1 MVEWLGLA
9 PLLVAMVVT
18 VVLPGLPWVRL
29 LVRSNVV
36 SLAAAP
42 SLTFG
47 MVIALTIVYHWWGIP
62 FRSGTVLPVLA
73 LVAVVGAWVW
83 RRHVRRSRVAPGVW
97 TPAGTDPTS
106 VWDPSPSTRASGRS
120 RWVLLGTVSLGW
132 VLAALPM
139 LVDADPD
146 DPVQQWDSTFHM
158 NGVWS
163 ILHTGQ
169 AQPQGGLAP
178 LYGGRNVFYPT
189 GWHAF
194 TALFSTL
201 TTVVQ
206 ASNVS
211 SLLIMGIWVVGCT
224 GLTAVVTR
232 SRPAIAVAPVVAGTL
247 LDMPADALTMYNQWP
262 NVLGISLLPGLAA
275 LCVVLGRQVVVA
287 SGEGFRALVGQ
298 VPLAVLVALGCVGGV
313 GAHPTTAFSLVALL
327 LPPMLAGLWAVGR
340 RSVARRSPLG
350 VVVSLVLMGVVVV
363 GPLWLLTTPKV
374 QAMGNYPRHGI
385 SWLMAI
391 SHAFTPYPPFDET
404 TFFGVTVA
412 VTGLLVLAGV
422 VWTVLSVW
430 DVLALERVEAE
441 EAEARAEAD
450 VWVDVEREDEAPEG
464 SAAAV
469 VDAPRTRGAIEGS
482 DSGTDPGIDADADGH
497 AGVGTD
503 AGVATGAGNR
513 PDALGATHHP
523 RPLLWPVASYLV
535 FAFLTFVA
543 YAPDSDFRE
552 FLLAPW
558 YMDARRIMSTQG
570 ATIVPLASIGF
581 AWCVQWVSRRMQVDR
596 ADALARHSA
605 VSRPV
610 FRTITVVLGVFLLVV
625 TMGGAL
631 DARLWAVR
639 YVYDADHLG
648 KPGMATNAEL
658 AMLRRM
664 PETLPEDAVVLGDPI
679 AGAAYT
685 EVIGQRTA
693 VFPQLSLANE
703 DATSQEIL
711 SQHFNEIH
719 TNPEVCEVV
728 RKLNI
733 TYYYEDE
740 DGWYYQT
747 LRSRRSPGFY
757 DVDTS
762 TGFEL
767 VDQGGTAK
775 LYRITACD

>member
-9 PLLVAMVVT
+9 PLLVAMVVA
-18 VVLPGLPWVRL
+18 VVLPGLPWVRI

-36 SLAAAP
+36 ALAAAP
-42 SLTFG
+42 SFTFG
-47 MVIALTIVYHWWGIP
+47 VVVACSIVYHWMGIP

-73 LVAVVGAWVW
+73 LIAVLGAWAW
-83 RRHVRRSRVAPGVW
+83 RRHVRRGVESAGPW
-97 TPAGTDPTS
+97 TPEGTDPTE
-106 VWDPSPSTRASGRS
+106 VGDTPSSTRAGGRH
-120 RWVLLGTVSLGW
+120 RLVLLATVALGW
-132 VLAALPM
+132 LLAVLPM
-139 LVDADPD
+139 LIDADPA

-211 SLLIMGIWVVGCT
+211 SLLIMGIWVVGCA

-232 SRPAIAVAPVVAGTL
+232 SRLAVAVAPVIAGTL

-262 NVLGISLLPGLAA
+262 NVLGIALLPGLAA
-275 LCVVLGRQVVVA
+275 LTVVLGRRVVAA
-287 SGEGFRALVGQ
+287 SGEGIRALLGQ
-298 VPLAVLVALGCVGGV
+298 APLAFLVALGCVGAV

-327 LPPMLAGLWAVGR
+327 LPPMLAGLWGMARRGVG
-340 RSVARRSPLG
+340 RRSPLG
-350 VVVSLVLMGVVVV
+350 IVVPVVLMVLVVV

-374 QAMGNYPRHGI
+374 QAMGNYPRHGV

-391 SHAFTPYPPFDET
+391 SHAFTPYPPFSST
-404 TFFGVTVA
+404 TFFGVSVA
-412 VTGLLVLAGV
+412 ATGLLVLAGV
-422 VWTVLSVW
+422 AWSVLGVW
-430 DVLALERVEAE
+430 EAV
-441 EAEARAEAD
+441 ART
-450 VWVDVEREDEAPEG
+450 G
-464 SAAAV
+464 
-469 VDAPRTRGAIEGS
+469 VDAVDGGEPDAPAGAEPDQEVGRGPE
-482 DSGTDPGIDADADGH
+482 PG
-497 AGVGTD
+497 VVVEPEPEPE
-503 AGVATGAGNR
+503 VARTGAGS
-513 PDALGATHHP
+513 GAGRP
-523 RPLLWPVASYLV
+523 RPLLWPIASYLV
-535 FAFLTFVA
+535 FAFLTFIA
-543 YAPDSDFRE
+543 YGPDSDFRE

-570 ATIVPLASIGF
+570 ATIVPLAAIGF
-581 AWCVQWVSRRMQVDR
+581 AWCAQWLARRMQVESVVPPSH
-596 ADALARHSA
+596 HSA
-605 VSRPV
+605 VPRPLLS
-610 FRTITVVLGVFLLVV
+610 TMTVVLGVFLLVV

-639 YVYDADHLG
+639 YVYDADNLG
-648 KPGMATNAEL
+648 KPGMATSGEL

-693 VFPQLSLANE
+693 VFPQLSMANE
-703 DATSQEIL
+703 DATSQSIL
-711 SQHFNEIH
+711 SQHFNEIA
-719 TNPEVCEVV
+719 TNLQVCEVV
-728 RKLNI
+728 RKLKI

-747 LRSRRSPGFY
+747 LRSRRSPGLY
-757 DVDTS
+757 NVDTS
-762 TGFEL
+762 QGFEL

>member
-1 MVEWLGLA
+1 MAEWLGLA
-9 PLLVAMVVT
+9 PLLVAMVVA

-47 MVIALTIVYHWWGIP
+47 VVVACSILYHRWGIP

-73 LVAVVGAWVW
+73 VLAVAGAWAW
-83 RRHVRRSRVAPGVW
+83 RRRVRRSHVAPGTW
-97 TPAGTDPTS
+97 TPAGGDPT
-106 VWDPSPSTRASGRS
+106 VVCDPSPSTRAGGRP
-120 RWVLLGTVSLGW
+120 RLVLLGTVTLGW

-139 LVDADPD
+139 LIAADPA
-146 DPVQQWDSTFHM
+146 DPAQQWDSTFHM

-224 GLTAVVTR
+224 GFTAVITR
-232 SRPAIAVAPVVAGTL
+232 SRLAIAVAPVIAGTL

-262 NVLGISLLPGLAA
+262 NVLGIALLPGLAG
-275 LCVVLGRQVVVA
+275 LSVVLGRRVVVA
-287 SGEGFRALVGQ
+287 SGEGLRALLGQ
-298 VPLAVLVALGCVGGV
+298 VPLAALVALGCVGGV

-327 LPPMLAGLWAVGR
+327 LAPVLAGLWG
-340 RSVARRSPLG
+340 VARRSIARR
-350 VVVSLVLMGVVVV
+350 SLVGALVAPVLMVVVV
-363 GPLWLLTTPKV
+363 AGPLWLLTTPKV

-385 SWLMAI
+385 SWLMAF
-391 SHAFTPYPPFDET
+391 SHAFTPSPPFDET

-422 VWTVLSVW
+422 VWTVLSAW
-430 DVLALERVEAE
+430 DAFAAERVDA
-441 EAEARAEAD
+441 AEARGWDRALSSDAQ
-450 VWVDVEREDEAPEG
+450 
-464 SAAAV
+464 
-469 VDAPRTRGAIEGS
+469 DAPV
-482 DSGTDPGIDADADGH
+482 DSAVTDGDAAQ
-497 AGVGTD
+497 
-503 AGVATGAGNR
+503 
-513 PDALGATHHP
+513 HP
-523 RPLLWPVASYLV
+523 RPLLWPIASYLV

-543 YAPDSDFRE
+543 YAPDSAFRE

-581 AWCVQWVSRRMQVDR
+581 AWCAQWVARRMQVD
-596 ADALARHSA
+596 APPAVARHAA
-605 VSRPV
+605 VSRPML
-610 FRTITVVLGVFLLVV
+610 RTMSVVLGVFLLVV

-648 KPGMATNAEL
+648 KPGMATSGEL

-693 VFPQLSLANE
+693 VFPQLSMANE
-703 DATSQEIL
+703 DAASQAVL

-728 RKLNI
+728 RRLKI
-733 TYYYEDE
+733 THYYEDE

-747 LRSRRSPGFY
+747 LRSRRSPGLY
-757 DVDTS
+757 GVDTS

>member
-47 MVIALTIVYHWWGIP
+47 MVVAMTIVYHWWGIP

-106 VWDPSPSTRASGRS
+106 VSDFSPSTRASGRS

-211 SLLIMGIWVVGCT
+211 SLLIMGIWVVGCA

-232 SRPAIAVAPVVAGTL
+232 SRLAIAVAPVVAGTL

-275 LCVVLGRQVVVA
+275 LAVVLGRRVVVA
-287 SGEGFRALVGQ
+287 SGEGIRALVGQ

-340 RSVARRSPLG
+340 RSAARRSPLG
-350 VVVSLVLMGVVVV
+350 VVVTLVLMVVVVV

-391 SHAFTPYPPFDET
+391 SHAFTPYPPFEET

-430 DVLALERVEAE
+430 GVLALERVEAE
-441 EAEARAEAD
+441 EAEARAEA
-450 VWVDVEREDEAPEG
+450 EEPG
-464 SAAAV
+464 AA
-469 VDAPRTRGAIEGS
+469 
-482 DSGTDPGIDADADGH
+482 GIDMDADTGVH
-497 AGVGTD
+497 AGAGADV
-503 AGVATGAGNR
+503 GVATGVGAGTGNR
-513 PDALGATHHP
+513 PDPIEATRHP

-570 ATIVPLASIGF
+570 ATIVPLASVGF

-596 ADALARHSA
+596 PGALARHSA
-605 VSRPV
+605 VSRPM
-610 FRTITVVLGVFLLVV
+610 FRTVTVVLGVFLLVV

-703 DATSQEIL
+703 DATSQNIL
-711 SQHFNEIH
+711 AQHFNEIH